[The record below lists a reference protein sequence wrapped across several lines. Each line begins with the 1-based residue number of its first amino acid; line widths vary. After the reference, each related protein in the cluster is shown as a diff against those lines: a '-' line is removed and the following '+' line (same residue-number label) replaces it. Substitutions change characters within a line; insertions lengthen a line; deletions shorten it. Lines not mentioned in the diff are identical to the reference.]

1 MKYINKVTGIV
12 IDVDSKISGG
22 DWKKVREKTD
32 KEKTA
37 DGPEAGSAA
46 DESETDE

>member
-22 DWKKVREKTD
+22 DWKKIREKTG
-32 KEKTA
+32 KEKPA
-37 DGPEAGSAA
+37 DVPEAGSAA
-46 DESETDE
+46 DESGTDE

>member
-32 KEKTA
+32 KENPAKE
-37 DGPEAGSAA
+37 PEAESAA
-46 DESETDE
+46 DETETDE